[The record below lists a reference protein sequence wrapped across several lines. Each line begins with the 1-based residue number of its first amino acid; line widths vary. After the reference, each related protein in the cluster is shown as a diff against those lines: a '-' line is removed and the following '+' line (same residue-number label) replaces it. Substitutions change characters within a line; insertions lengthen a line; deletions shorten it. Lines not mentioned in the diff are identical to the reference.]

1 MIDIR
6 EIIAVIMIA
15 LGILFLI
22 ISAVGM
28 LRLPDFYSRLHAS
41 GNSETLGMML
51 IGFVVYEGFNLISFK
66 LIFIFIF
73 VFIGNPIGTHILSK
87 TAFKTGEPIW
97 TQNRAGAGTD
107 AQAPL
112 DEGGDK

>member
-15 LGILFLI
+15 LGILFLV

-41 GNSETLGMML
+41 G
-51 IGFVVYEGFNLISFK
+51 K
-66 LIFIFIF
+66 
-73 VFIGNPIGTHILSK
+73 
-87 TAFKTGEPIW
+87 
-97 TQNRAGAGTD
+97 
-107 AQAPL
+107 
-112 DEGGDK
+112 